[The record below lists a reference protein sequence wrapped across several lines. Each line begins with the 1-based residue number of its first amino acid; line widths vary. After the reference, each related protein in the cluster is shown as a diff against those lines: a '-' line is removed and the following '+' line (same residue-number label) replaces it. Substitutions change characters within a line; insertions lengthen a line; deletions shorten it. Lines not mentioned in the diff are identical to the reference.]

1 MRNFILY
8 ILIGSGLLYT
18 SCNEPYLP
26 KKNGYQ
32 QYTFPVKAYKSFDS
46 LSYPYQFEYPTYAF
60 IDKNVNYFGV
70 DKKSDASIN
79 IQFPDF
85 NAILYVSYKQIRPN
99 QLDTLINDAYKFA
112 NNHSNK
118 ASYIEDSIF
127 TTDNGVK
134 GAFFHIG
141 GNVATTYQFF
151 LTDSARHFFRGA
163 LYFNTTPNEDSLAP
177 MNAFLLQ
184 DVKHLVNTFRWK

>member
-1 MRNFILY
+1 MVYLLLGTGVLY
-8 ILIGSGLLYT
+8 I

-32 QYTFPVKAYKSFDS
+32 QYAFPVKSYRLFDS
-46 LSYPYQFEYPTYAF
+46 SSSPYTFEYPTYAI
-60 IDKNVNYFGV
+60 IDNKVNYGGF
-70 DKKSDASIN
+70 DQKSDASIN
-79 IQFPDF
+79 ILFPDF
-85 NAILYVSYKQIRPN
+85 NAILYVSHKQIKRN

-127 TTDNGVK
+127 TTPKGVY

-141 GNVATTYQFF
+141 GEVATTYQFF
-151 LTDSARHFFRGA
+151 LTDSTRHFFRGA
-163 LYFNTTPNEDSLAP
+163 LYFNATPNEDSLAP